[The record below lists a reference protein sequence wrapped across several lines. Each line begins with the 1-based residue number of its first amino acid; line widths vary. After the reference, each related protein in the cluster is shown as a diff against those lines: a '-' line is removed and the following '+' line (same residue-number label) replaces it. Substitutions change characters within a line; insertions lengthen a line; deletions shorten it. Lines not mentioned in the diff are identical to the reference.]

1 MHLINFIA
9 SLVSLLISLCFSVQ
23 IRSHIKV
30 MGSCNIISMEV
41 VCGLNLVL
49 EFYSEFIIFVR
60 NLPVFEGSY
69 VLFLFV

>member
-1 MHLINFIA
+1 
-9 SLVSLLISLCFSVQ
+9 
-23 IRSHIKV
+23 